1 MNKKGFL
8 LAEETLKMIIAL
20 IAISFL
26 IYFLTALYFSNQ
38 DSENLELA
46 EASLEHLMEE
56 INSES
61 KEVLIFNPEG
71 WVIISWPYE
80 EEDKLPNSCS
90 ILGWGNCICIVEDIG
105 AVGKAV
111 SVLPGIDSLR
121 EKYLKKSSETEKS
134 ICMKNPKNLVTKGG
148 ESQIPLPIQP
158 PLNLK
163 INYEE
168 KTIMKNE
175 P

>member
-46 EASLEHLMEE
+46 ESSLEHLMEE

-80 EEDKLPNSCS
+80 EENKLPNSCS
-90 ILGWGNCICIVEDIG
+90 NLGWESCVCIAEDINLG
-105 AVGKAV
+105 GRLASLLPFTT
-111 SVLPGIDSLR
+111 SVRDRFLENSDKKGICL
-121 EKYLKKSSETEKS
+121 ENNKELLVKKE
-134 ICMKNPKNLVTKGG
+134 G
-148 ESQIPLPIQP
+148 ENQQPIPIES
-158 PLNLK
+158 PLTLK